1 MEYSEIFLIVWA
13 MIATVLAIAFH
24 QIAKRQKVR
33 LFMMEFSLHAIAHKK
48 AEVIIEGDN
57 IKVREV

>member
-13 MIATVLAIAFH
+13 TIATVLAIAFH
-24 QIAKRQKVR
+24 QIAKRQKLK

-48 AEVIIEGDN
+48 AEVVIDGDN
-57 IKVREV
+57 IKVKGV

>member
-13 MIATVLAIAFH
+13 TIATVLAISFH
-24 QIAKRQKVR
+24 QIAKRQKIR

>member
-1 MEYSEIFLIVWA
+1 MELSELFLMAWA

-24 QIAKRQKVR
+24 HIARKQKIK

-48 AEVIIEGDN
+48 AEVVIDGDN

>member
-1 MEYSEIFLIVWA
+1 MELSELFLLVWA
-13 MIATVLAIAFH
+13 MCATVLAIAFH
-24 QIAKRQKVR
+24 SIAKKQKVR

-48 AEVIIEGDN
+48 AEVVIDGDN

>member
-13 MIATVLAIAFH
+13 TIATVLAIAFH
-24 QIAKRQKVR
+24 QIAKRQKIR

>member
-1 MEYSEIFLIVWA
+1 MELSELFLLVWA
-13 MIATVLAIAFH
+13 MSATVLAIAFH
-24 QIAKRQKVR
+24 SIARKQKIR

-48 AEVIIEGDN
+48 AEVVIDGDN

>member
-13 MIATVLAIAFH
+13 TIATVLAIAFH
-24 QIAKRQKVR
+24 QIAKRQKIR

-57 IKVREV
+57 IRVKEV